1 MAIHEQN
8 YVRYEG
14 ALRERGAWWVI
25 ARASLRVYWSFLR
38 TKLTL
43 LFVSLGPVIFAVL
56 VFLEFSF
63 RQSQLGKMG
72 GGGAAPGSGPL
83 LFYMHAQTVALAL
96 VLAAG
101 GCGVIADDLRYKT
114 FQLYFSKPL
123 TRVDYAFGKAMSLFL
138 LGGLVTIV
146 PTVLLGGRRVA
157 FFAQTAHASV
167 VAKQTGM
174 GLLFMM
180 GITAMCAA
188 LVSGLSSL
196 TERTGYVVL
205 AWLGLC
211 AVPLLVQIIVG
222 IAAPEGSDVGYLMSL
237 NGNLHL
243 LAKWAL
249 DGADVKL
256 ILSSAQT
263 AGEAPKTSTLFNLL
277 PLLILLGAGGGGAGL
292 LWRRISKLEGV
303 A

>member
-14 ALRERGAWWVI
+14 PLRERGAWWTI

-63 RQSQLGKMG
+63 RQSQLGKLSG
-72 GGGAAPGSGPL
+72 SPAPDSDAL
-83 LFYMHAQTVALAL
+83 IFYMQAQTVALAL

-123 TRVDYAFGKAMSLFL
+123 TRADYAVGKAMSLFL

-146 PTVLLGGRRVA
+146 PTVLLGGLRVA
-157 FFAQTAHASV
+157 FFAQTDYAAL
-167 VAKQTGM
+167 VAKQTSLGV
-174 GLLFMM
+174 LFMV
-180 GITAMCAA
+180 GITALCAA

-211 AVPLLVQIIVG
+211 TVPVLVQLIVSL
-222 IAAPEGSDVGYLMSL
+222 AAPSGSDVGYLMSF
-237 NGNLHL
+237 NGNLQL
-243 LAKWAL
+243 LARWIL

-256 ILSSAQT
+256 VLSSSD
-263 AGEAPKTSTLFNLL
+263 GPKTSLLFNLL
-277 PLLILLGAGGGGAGL
+277 PLLLLASFGAGGAGL